1 MTKNRNKKSSRHVTH
16 RNTNII
22 YFSLNI
28 HMKNKYINNNPFL
41 KKKMKI
47 VMGGKYLE
55 IKKIKNVKK
64 KLL

>member
-1 MTKNRNKKSSRHVTH
+1 
-16 RNTNII
+16 
-22 YFSLNI
+22 
-28 HMKNKYINNNPFL
+28 MKNKYIFNNPFL

>member
-1 MTKNRNKKSSRHVTH
+1 MTKNRNKKSCRHVTH
-16 RNTNII
+16 RNTNMI

-47 VMGGKYLE
+47 VMGENILK
-55 IKKIKNVKK
+55 KKIKNVKK

>member
-47 VMGGKYLE
+47 VMGENIL
-55 IKKIKNVKK
+55 KK
-64 KLL
+64 KNKKC

>member
-47 VMGGKYLE
+47 VMGENILK
-55 IKKIKNVKK
+55 KKIKNVKK

>member
-47 VMGGKYLE
+47 VMGENILK
-55 IKKIKNVKK
+55 
-64 KLL
+64 

>member
-1 MTKNRNKKSSRHVTH
+1 MTKNRNKKFSRHVTH

-47 VMGGKYLE
+47 VMGENILK
-55 IKKIKNVKK
+55 
-64 KLL
+64 